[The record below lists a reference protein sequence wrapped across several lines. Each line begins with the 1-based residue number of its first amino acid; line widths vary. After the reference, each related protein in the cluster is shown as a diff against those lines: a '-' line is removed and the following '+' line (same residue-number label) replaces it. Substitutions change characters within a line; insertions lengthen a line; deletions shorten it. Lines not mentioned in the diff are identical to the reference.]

1 MYTVI
6 FELDIYDP
14 EMSKCSI
21 ATASAACLLDMYRII
36 QVGLIFKTCLD

>member
-21 ATASAACLLDMYRII
+21 AAASAACLLDTFGII
-36 QVGLIFKTCLD
+36 KVGLIFKTCLD